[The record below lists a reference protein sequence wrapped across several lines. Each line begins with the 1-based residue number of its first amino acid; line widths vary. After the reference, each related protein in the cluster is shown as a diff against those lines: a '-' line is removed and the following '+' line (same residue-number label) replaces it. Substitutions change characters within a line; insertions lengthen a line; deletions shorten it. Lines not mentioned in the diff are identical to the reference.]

1 MFGKKPPVFRT
12 NRDSL
17 LLKMD
22 DRRASTSKI
31 AVPSGRQCGAAV
43 CGDSSSYR
51 HAYPLVCLRSWGPC
65 LHFKCRGLARD
76 GSHFHGSIV
85 SRRLMKNCATIGTR
99 RETSRRFN
107 IVGNDLRL
115 ITEISYVDQT
125 VLIRHVLTH
134 AEYDKEDWKK

>member
-51 HAYPLVCLRSWGPC
+51 
-65 LHFKCRGLARD
+65 HFKCRGLARD